1 MLSDL
6 VAAVSRALRR
16 VGLRCGLV
24 GLQRMTENR
33 RPERARP
40 LLPKAPR
47 PVKWAWAASVSGA
60 LAGELL
66 LSCDGPWYPLTA
78 QFLEAAGLVR
88 ICPRDCNDP
97 AASAGAGGAAAADR
111 DSGSQNP
118 STAAPKE

>member
-6 VAAVSRALRR
+6 LAAVSRAMRR
-16 VGLRCGLV
+16 IGLRCGLV

-33 RPERARP
+33 RLNNTLP
-40 LLPKAPR
+40 LLPSAPR
-47 PVKWAWAASVSGA
+47 PVKWAWAATVTGA

-97 AASAGAGGAAAADR
+97 AAAAGASGAAAVDR
-111 DSGSQNP
+111 DSGNQDP
-118 STAAPKE
+118 STAAPNQ

>member
-6 VAAVSRALRR
+6 AAAVSRALRR
-16 VGLRCGLV
+16 IGLRCGLV

-33 RPERARP
+33 RPDSTRP
-40 LLPKAPR
+40 LLPEAPR
-47 PVKWAWAASVSGA
+47 PVKWAWAATVSGA

-97 AASAGAGGAAAADR
+97 AASAGAGGAAAADQ
-111 DSGSQNP
+111 DSGNQST